1 VLERGCKIECHREF
15 DIVDDD
21 VLRDV
26 RIAPYVRES
35 GEGQLVLQARVDEA
49 VRIYP
54 AIAAFAMTKL
64 DETYLL
70 FRHIKRAI
78 YR

>member
-1 VLERGCKIECHREF
+1 
-15 DIVDDD
+15 
-21 VLRDV
+21 
-26 RIAPYVRES
+26 
-35 GEGQLVLQARVDEA
+35 VDEA

-54 AIAAFAMTKL
+54 AIAAFAMMKF